1 GHAAQRRAA
10 SAAFR
15 ARRVPGRRGRL
26 RLDPLARPRARRGA
40 RGHRLERRARRGPRR
55 GRDAALRGDLAL
67 RRGVGDAAARRRDR
81 VPDARRGPARG
92 RADRVPAPG
101 DRAVVVG
108 GAVTGKLL
116 TFRRP
121 GAAPTVSDAALVA
134 ACAVGDAEALG
145 ALFDLYH
152 AEVERFIGRLAWC
165 PAAELADLV
174 QNTFIE
180 GRRASRA

>member
-1 GHAAQRRAA
+1 
-10 SAAFR
+10 
-15 ARRVPGRRGRL
+15 
-26 RLDPLARPRARRGA
+26 
-40 RGHRLERRARRGPRR
+40 
-55 GRDAALRGDLAL
+55 AALRGDLAL

-121 GAAPTVSDAALVA
+121 GAAPTGSDAALLA
-134 ACAVGDAEALG
+134 ACAVGDAGALG

-165 PAAELADLV
+165 PAAELGDLV

-180 GRRASRA
+180 VRRAARRFEGKSTVRTWIFSIAVNVARRHARGERRRRSLI